1 MSPRYSCCVDLHLIL
16 RRNGQVLLG
25 RRIGTGFADGLY
37 GVPSG
42 HLEDGETVT
51 AGLIREA
58 AEETGVVVEATDLR
72 FVHAMHHHT
81 GEGRMALF
89 FEAWNWTGEIL
100 NREPDKCAGWR
111 WCDLRALPVP
121 VVPYLAD
128 ALLKIAEGVPYSER
142 GWARGDLNQ
151 PEA

>member
-1 MSPRYSCCVDLHLIL
+1 MSQRHSCCVDLHLIL
-16 RRNGQVLLG
+16 RRHGQVLLG

-58 AEETGVVVEATDLR
+58 AEETGVVVEPTDLR

-81 GEGRMALF
+81 DEGRMAFF
-89 FEAWNWTGEIL
+89 FEAWKWTGEIL

-111 WCDLRALPVP
+111 WCDLRALPGP
-121 VVPYLAD
+121 VVPYLAQ
-128 ALLKIAEGVPYSER
+128 ALLKIAEGIPYSER
-142 GWARGDLNQ
+142 GW
-151 PEA
+151 E

>member
-1 MSPRYSCCVDLHLIL
+1 MSHRYSCYVDLHLIL
-16 RRNGQVLLG
+16 RRQGQVLLG

-42 HLEDGETVT
+42 HLEDDETVT

-58 AEETGVVVEATDLR
+58 AEETGAIVEATDLR

-81 GEGRMALF
+81 DEGRVAFF
-89 FEAWNWTGEIL
+89 FETWKWTGEIL

-111 WCDLRALPVP
+111 WCDLRALPAS
-121 VVPYLAD
+121 VVPYLAE
-128 ALLKIAEGVPYSER
+128 ALLNIAEGIPYSER
-142 GWARGDLNQ
+142 GW
-151 PEA
+151 E